1 MTAHAME
8 FSRLPIY
15 PIHNEPLLSQERLLQ
30 ADREDRWFLFFL
42 IVIPVTLVLLSL
54 AMHLIVYGIV
64 VGAGGLA
71 GD

>member
-1 MTAHAME
+1 ME

-15 PIHNEPLLSQERLLQ
+15 PIHNEPLPSQRERLLQ